1 MPRTETVPFARCCEP
16 TACKRASFPWTWKR
30 IWSPVSNRI
39 GDDRIVI
46 STDYPHA
53 DSHWPNAINHLM
65 AVEGLSESSRRKT
78 LWDNCARLYG
88 ATEVPLKKG

>member
-1 MPRTETVPFARCCEP
+1 VPFAIACEP
-16 TACKRASFPWTWKR
+16 TACKRASFPWTWEEDLVAGV
-30 IWSPVSNRI
+30 INRI
-39 GDDRIVI
+39 GDNHIVI